1 MKNISGVKTYAE
13 INKQNYKK
21 FVSSVKANMLKL
33 SKIVYDEHIYS
44 KLGKEFLE
52 DALQEAMSVGYV
64 KHDLLVKIIRRAF
77 GNHTVHILKDR
88 PYLGVDNI
96 ENFKVFNKKIYDV
109 MGENFV
115 QQLLNFNYSRLFENG
130 ALEYDEFLTKLIS
143 NDEKL
148 NAFKYCLEYIT
159 TEQKTVYSYTKAILL
174 FSEYE
179 ELFVDMYKNQDKLTC
194 NNHNVIR
201 SIISRPENI
210 LNVTGL
216 KNLARYESRIKF
228 YFDKKLQDKCLF
240 GDKFDVADVLYERFF
255 GLVGGKK
262 MFYSRS
268 VTSVN
273 TLTMVY
279 NIERLIA
286 LEENAEKLNRTRLL
300 HDEELATLKLIL
312 AIDRMVKTCNDET
325 GVKLL
330 SKLYHTLDKASLE
343 QNGIKQIISVADCK
357 YLYDKIPMLYYED
370 LKRNLTNIEI
380 LEQAVLSGEKGIEKT
395 YIETKTSSGRKIE
408 VPVYNLKGIEYMALV
423 STTSCKLNN
432 IFCEFFDGVVS
443 SVAEDWFEIEN
454 GISTISCSTTSLIA
468 DSAIETNRASR
479 VAESAVTFMF
489 GKNVDFVVMGD
500 DDVFTSS
507 EIKNPDTTADMMYT
521 GMFMSD
527 DLDYKSTRN
536 LYNEI
541 VIERYSAEQTK
552 KGGKIIP
559 EAIFKTGTT
568 VDREII
574 KHSVKMTEYLI
585 KNGLKEKGYVFPI
598 VMLDKC
604 AYVGLKMGYA
614 RHKEKET
621 FSTKIDDLSGQNYNP
636 YFRMQLGIHHI
647 EDVISNLDE
656 ESEINN

>member
-1 MKNISGVKTYAE
+1 MNKIDGTKTLLE
-13 INKQNYKK
+13 INRRNYKK
-21 FVSSVKANMLKL
+21 FASSFKVNTLEL
-33 SKIVYDEHIYS
+33 NKIIYDEHIYL
-44 KLGKEFLE
+44 KLGKEFVE
-52 DALQEAMSVGYV
+52 SVVEEASRDGYI
-64 KHDLLVKIIRRAF
+64 KHELLIKIVRRAF

-88 PYLGVDNI
+88 PHLDVSNI

-115 QQLLNFNYSRLFENG
+115 QQLLNLNYSLLFKDGNI
-130 ALEYDEFLTKLIS
+130 EYDKFLTNLIS
-143 NDEKL
+143 SEEKL

-159 TEQKTVYSYTKAILL
+159 LGQKTVYSYTKAILL
-174 FSEYE
+174 FNEYE
-179 ELFVDMYKNQDKLTC
+179 ELFLSMYNNEDKLTC

-201 SIISRPENI
+201 NIIARQKNI
-210 LNVTGL
+210 LNITSI
-216 KNLARYESRIKF
+216 KNLSRYDSRIKT
-228 YFDKKLQDKCLF
+228 YFDKKLEDKLLF
-240 GDKFDVADVLYERFF
+240 GDKFDVADVIYERFF

-273 TLTMVY
+273 TLTLTY
-279 NIERLIA
+279 NIDRLIA
-286 LEENAEKLNRTRLL
+286 LEENAEKFNRTRVL
-300 HDEELATLKLIL
+300 HDAELNTLKLIS
-312 AIDRMVKTCNDET
+312 AIDKMVKSCNDEV
-325 GVKLL
+325 GINLL
-330 SKLYHTLDKASLE
+330 KSLYYTLDKASAE
-343 QNGIKQIISVADCK
+343 QNSENQIISVADCK
-357 YLYDKIPMLYYED
+357 YLFDKIPLLYYED
-370 LKRNLTNIEI
+370 LKKNLTNIEM
-380 LEQAVLSGEKGIEKT
+380 LEVAVQNNERGIEKT
-395 YIETKTSSGRKIE
+395 FIETKTQSGRKIE
-408 VPVYNLKGIEYMALV
+408 VPVYHLKGIEYMALV
-423 STTSCKLNN
+423 STTSCKLNK

-479 VAESAVTFMF
+479 VPETAVTFMF
-489 GKNVDFVVMGD
+489 GKNVDIVVMGD

-536 LYNEI
+536 LYNEV
-541 VIERYSAEQTK
+541 VIERYTTEQNK

-568 VDREII
+568 VDKEIL

-585 KNGLKEKGYVFPI
+585 QNGLKEKGYVFPI

-604 AYVGLKMGYA
+604 AYVGLKMGYE
-614 RHKEKET
+614 RHKEKED
-621 FSTKIDDLSGQNYNP
+621 FSTQIDNLSGENYNP
-636 YFRMQLGIHHI
+636 YFRMQMGINYI
-647 EDVISNLDE
+647 NDVISNSNE
-656 ESEINN
+656 ENEIID